1 MILNGRLQWALAAGM
16 VVFSLAAVASSFV
29 DGDGETS
36 VTSPSDATTTSVAQ
50 STTTTSA
57 PPTTYTVQMGES
69 LFTIAQKYSLN
80 MQEIIDLNGIED
92 PDKIA
97 AGDILKLPAGSGFV
111 AVIPN
116 TTEP

>member
-1 MILNGRLQWALAAGM
+1 MILNGRLQWSLAAGT
-16 VVFSLAAVASSFV
+16 VVFSLAAVVASIV
-29 DGDGETS
+29 GGDDETS
-36 VTSPSDATTTSVAQ
+36 VTETSVQTTTSVPQ

-97 AGDILKLPAGSGFV
+97 AGDILKLPAGTGFV
-111 AVIPN
+111 PVIPN

>member
-1 MILNGRLQWALAAGM
+1 
-16 VVFSLAAVASSFV
+16 
-29 DGDGETS
+29 
-36 VTSPSDATTTSVAQ
+36 
-50 STTTTSA
+50 
-57 PPTTYTVQMGES
+57 VQMGES

-97 AGDILKLPAGSGFV
+97 AGDILKLPAGTGFV

-116 TTEP
+116 TTQP